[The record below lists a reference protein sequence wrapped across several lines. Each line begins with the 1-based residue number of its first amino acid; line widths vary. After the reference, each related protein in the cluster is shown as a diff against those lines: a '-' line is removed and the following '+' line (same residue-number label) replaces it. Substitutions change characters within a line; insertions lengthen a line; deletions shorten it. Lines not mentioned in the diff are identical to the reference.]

1 MRPSAVAPPRPS
13 DAGALEGLRR
23 QCSVLL
29 VHWHPLAATGG
40 HGLPLA
46 AARRCCLLLLARRF
60 LKPSLGPSEHLPF
73 LLVRSHSFTLT
84 LPLPTR
90 HPLQTVGAQSPGSD
104 GVLTVSALSVH
115 KTLSRSSVSPN
126 PAVSLRLGRLDS
138 IPPVCLTAPATS
150 PLHPL
155 PPRLPHHRLSA
166 RRRDPNGP
174 LLLLLPRAPPS
185 SPLRPPLRPAS
196 RAARRSCVYPASL
209 GMCAFLFLFSPLC
222 CSP

>member
-1 MRPSAVAPPRPS
+1 
-13 DAGALEGLRR
+13 
-23 QCSVLL
+23 

-174 LLLLLPRAPPS
+174 LLLLLPRAPPHPHS
-185 SPLRPPLRPAS
+185 DHLSGQPRVPPAAAAS
-196 RAARRSCVYPASL
+196 IRLHWTTVATKRQSLQPYLVATSCITVSGATLNLP
-209 GMCAFLFLFSPLC
+209 
-222 CSP
+222 CSPI